1 VGVNVA
7 YGSFPFIR
15 APRSVGTVGRVA
27 NDALMVPERRIVLD
41 NVHNFRDLGGYST
54 TDGRSIRW
62 RMLFRADGL
71 AGMSAADLEVMRELG
86 LRTVIDLRSN
96 KELDERGRF
105 PHEDVPVS
113 YHHFSV
119 IDTTWTEDTERV
131 VPDDEA
137 EWLTWAYEQMLDRGA
152 PRFADALRV
161 LAEAE
166 VYPAVFHCAAGKDR
180 TGLLAALLLG
190 SLGVAHDHIV
200 EDYALTQATMDRFL
214 AVAATEDPEAAQAIA
229 DTPATFFMA
238 DPAAMALVLTD
249 LERDHGS
256 IPAYVRTLGVTDDQL
271 AHLQDLLLTT
281 N

>member
-180 TGLLAALLLG
+180 TGLLSALVLALL
-190 SLGVAHDHIV
+190 GVSDDDIV
-200 EDYALTQATMDRFL
+200 ADYALTAEAMQRMR
-214 AVAATEDPEAAQAIA
+214 EWIQINRPEGASLFDEVPSAYLS
-229 DTPATFFMA
+229 A
-238 DPAAMALVLTD
+238 DPSAMRRTLARLT
-249 LERDHGS
+249 EEHGS
-256 IPAYVRTLGVTDDQL
+256 IRSYVASIGVEAEVVEAIRD
-271 AHLQDLLLTT
+271 ALLV
-281 N
+281 